1 MTYLVYIIRSLKHH
15 RFYVGMTSD
24 FEKRLIAHNLGL
36 NTSTKNGVPW
46 ETVWLS
52 NPTES
57 KNEALSLE
65 KKIKKRGAQR
75 FLNDII

>member
-24 FEKRLIAHNLGL
+24 FEKRLISHNLGL
-36 NTSTKNGVPW
+36 NTSTKHGTPW
-46 ETVWLS
+46 EKIWLS
-52 NPTES
+52 NPTEY

-65 KKIKKRGAQR
+65 KK
-75 FLNDII
+75 N